1 MQDTFA
7 EGIHIHNINSGNGLI
22 QGLGRSNI
30 RHDPGLLRKM
40 SASLEEGKCVVLF
53 YFDIARL
60 HEIENAAGMDIAD
73 RIIGLFKDTL
83 IHGMGI
89 LSRRH
94 VSILAAESLWGE
106 DFILITEA
114 DRAPTLGT
122 LEDSAVAYRRQIKDT
137 MNEEFRLLT
146 GRDMDI
152 HIGHAVITDKRNNT
166 ELMLYNATKKAYAI
180 AKGFIN
186 MQSVRYLPEFK
197 RLLKE
202 GGFHSVYQPI
212 ISIRSAAVLG
222 WEALV
227 RGPEDSYFHRPD
239 VIFSFAEEEGLLFP
253 LEKICRESALNGL
266 GEVGPDQKVFINIH
280 PKTVNDLH
288 FVEDE
293 TLGLIDAL
301 GMKPKNVVFEITE
314 RHHITDF
321 NALNKTLANYRDQ
334 GFLVA
339 LDDVGSGFSSLQSI
353 AEIRPDYIKIDMSL
367 VRGIH
372 KDRVKTALMET
383 FVTFSEK
390 IGCEIIAEGVEEE
403 GELAALANIGVHYG
417 QGYFFGKPFRSKQA
431 APRETYLKTL
441 HFVNNGR
448 YRLLKHA
455 FPIGDIVDEAIT
467 IGEQT
472 PVKDVKTIFDADNS
486 LAGIVVVEAGKPC
499 GLVMRQH
506 LDRHLG
512 RKYGVALYYEKPIAR
527 IMDKLPLIVDHCAPV
542 ELVSQAAMSRNKIKL
557 YDNIIVTRTGLMQ
570 GVVSVQT
577 LLDTMTR
584 IRVELAKGANPLTG
598 LPGNIAIE
606 QEHLRR
612 ASQGAA
618 FSIIFIDLDHFKSYN
633 DKYGF
638 EKGDE
643 VILYTANLLKETVE
657 HHGGED
663 DFLSHI
669 GGDDFLI
676 FTTDEHVDT
685 LCRKVI
691 ESFDKHIDRLYS
703 SEDRAAGGIF
713 ALDRSGNEKWFP
725 FVSVSM
731 AVLDCTAGTG
741 KDMKEISAK
750 MAQLKQ
756 YAKSK
761 PGSVYVRD
769 RRQR

>member
-1 MQDTFA
+1 MKEAFA
-7 EGIHIHNINSGNGLI
+7 EEIQIHDINSGNGLI
-22 QGLGRSNI
+22 QGPGRSNI
-30 RHDPGLLRKM
+30 RRDPGLLRKI
-40 SASLEEGKCVVLF
+40 SASLEKGKCVVLF

-60 HEIENAAGMDIAD
+60 HEIENAAGTDVAE

-83 IHGMGI
+83 AHGMEI
-89 LSRRH
+89 LYQRH
-94 VSILAAESLWGE
+94 VSILAAESLWGD

-114 DRAPTLGT
+114 DRAPNL
-122 LEDSAVAYRRQIKDT
+122 AVAYRRQIQDT
-137 MNEEFRLLT
+137 MNEEFRMLT

-152 HIGHAVITDKRNNT
+152 HIGHAVITDKRNNA

-186 MQSVRYLPEFK
+186 MQSVRYLPEFN

-239 VIFSFAEEEGLLFP
+239 VIFSFAEEEGLLSP
-253 LEKICRESALNGL
+253 LEKICREAALNGL
-266 GEVGPDQKVFINIH
+266 GGIGPDQKVFINIH
-280 PKTVNDLH
+280 PKTVNDPR
-288 FVEDE
+288 FVAEE
-293 TLGLIDAL
+293 TLRIIDGL

-321 NALNKTLANYRDQ
+321 NALNKTLANFRDQ

-417 QGYFFGKPFRSKQA
+417 QGYFFGKPSSPKQV
-431 APRETYLKTL
+431 APGETYLKTL
-441 HFVNNGR
+441 HVVNNGR

-455 FPIGDIVDEAIT
+455 FPIGDIIDET
-467 IGEQT
+467 TCCIGEHV
-472 PVKDVKTIFDADNS
+472 PVKDVKRLFDADNT
-486 LAGIVVVEAGKPC
+486 LAGIVVVEDRKPC

-506 LDRHLG
+506 LDRYLG
-512 RKYGVALYYEKPIAR
+512 RKYGVPLYYEKPIVR
-527 IMDKLPLIVDHCAPV
+527 IMDKLPLIVDHGTPV
-542 ELVSQAAMSRNKIKL
+542 ELVSQAAMSRDKIKL
-557 YDNIIVTRTGLMQ
+557 YDNILVTRNGLLL
-570 GVVSVQT
+570 GTVSVQT

-584 IRVELAKGANPLTG
+584 IRVDLAKGANPLTG

-606 QEHLRR
+606 QEHFRR
-612 ASQGAA
+612 ASQGAP
-618 FSIIFIDLDHFKSYN
+618 FSIILIDLDHFKSYN

-643 VILYTANLLKETVE
+643 VILYTANLLKESMK
-657 HHGGED
+657 HCGRED

-676 FTTDEHVDT
+676 FTTDEYVDT

-691 ESFDKHIDRLYS
+691 ESFDEHIDHLYS

-731 AVLDCTAGTG
+731 AVLDCTTGNG